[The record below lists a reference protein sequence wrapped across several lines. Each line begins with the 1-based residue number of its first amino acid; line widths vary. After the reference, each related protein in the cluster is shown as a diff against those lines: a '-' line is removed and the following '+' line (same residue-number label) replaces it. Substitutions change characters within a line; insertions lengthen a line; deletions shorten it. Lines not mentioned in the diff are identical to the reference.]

1 MSLFEQIGKKL
12 GKKMLYVVSLPK
24 YPKGEISRPDT
35 TISKGGYTEDELEYR
50 ISKFNFSGK
59 MKGKE
64 KQIAINYRHKRL
76 NADVIEKL
84 LFLVLKIKGVEK
96 VNDKNLGSGYTE
108 WYYCTPKQMNAYVLT
123 SIRAYNKIRKDKLE
137 KKGKKI

>member
-1 MSLFEQIGKKL
+1 MSIFEQISEKL
-12 GKKMLYVVSLPK
+12 GKKMLYVVSLPD

-35 TISKGGYTEDELEYR
+35 ISKGGYTEDDLEYR

-64 KQIAINYRHKRL
+64 KTSDINYRHRRL
-76 NADVIEKL
+76 NADVIEKI
-84 LFLVLKIKGVEK
+84 LFLVLKIKGIEK

-108 WYYCTPKQMNAYVLT
+108 WYYCSPEKMNSAVLT
-123 SIRAYNKIRKDKLE
+123 SIRFYNKARKDKEL
-137 KKGKKI
+137 KKKKNLA

>member
-1 MSLFEQIGKKL
+1 MSIFKQISEKL
-12 GKKMLYVVSLPK
+12 GRKMLYVVSLPN
-24 YPKGEISRPDT
+24 YPKGEISKPD

-64 KQIAINYRHKRL
+64 KNIDINYRHKRL
-76 NADVIEKL
+76 NADVIEKI
-84 LFLVLKIKGVEK
+84 LFLVLKIKGIEK

-108 WYYCTPKQMNAYVLT
+108 WYFCSPEKMNSAVLT
-123 SIRAYNKIRKDKLE
+123 SIRFYNKARADKERE
-137 KKGKKI
+137 KKKTLA

>member
-12 GKKMLYVVSLPK
+12 GKKMLYVVSIVD
-24 YPKGEISRPDT
+24 YPTGEISRPD
-35 TISKGGYTEDELEYR
+35 TISKGGYTEDDVEYR

-64 KQIAINYRHKRL
+64 KDIAINYRHKRL

-84 LFLVLKIKGVEK
+84 LFLVL
-96 VNDKNLGSGYTE
+96 
-108 WYYCTPKQMNAYVLT
+108 
-123 SIRAYNKIRKDKLE
+123 
-137 KKGKKI
+137 

>member
-12 GKKMLYVVSLPK
+12 GKKMRYVVSSVD
-24 YPKGEISRPDT
+24 YQTGEISRPD
-35 TISKGGYTEDELEYR
+35 TISKGGYTEDDVEYR

-64 KQIAINYRHKRL
+64 KDIAINYRHKRL

-84 LFLVLKIKGVEK
+84 LFLVLKIKGVQK

-108 WYYCTPKQMNAYVLT
+108 WYHCSPQQMNAYVLT
-123 SIRAYNKIRKDKLE
+123 SIRAYNKIRKDKE
-137 KKGKKI
+137 RKKK

>member
-12 GKKMLYVVSLPK
+12 GKKMLYVVSLPN
-24 YPKGEISRPDT
+24 YPKGEISRPD

-123 SIRAYNKIRKDKLE
+123 SIRAYNKIRKDKE
-137 KKGKKI
+137 NKKGKKI